1 MKKLL
6 GVIGILALAAAMLPA
21 QGYADLRGPFAL
33 VSNGAPHPNGIEQP
47 AIRPGGA
54 GDIMVIAN
62 PLDAGQTLVEFFF
75 AYTTRSLVPGHESV
89 RSIYQLA
96 NVDQAYLRGFLDM
109 PLKHDPLADVS
120 YFDPAW
126 SYDGKYLAYVQV
138 NLDGTGQGIWV
149 QEYNVSDDEVVA
161 ATPVGSAF
169 QVYSGPGRRPAWHP
183 SQYTLSFDTNAGGSF
198 DIYTMDVDPMT
209 QTASAPVR
217 RTFDN
222 LRAEQ
227 MSSWHPNGHDIVY
240 STNKFGPNVLEII
253 DIALSSGDPGY
264 TRLAEANFKFVQHNN
279 ADFSSD
285 GNDIFY
291 DAPSGEDPNGL
302 AAIWKLNIPS
312 QAKCEVQL
320 DILSDSD
327 PSVSGI
333 VNHTGAVGNQVAYN
347 HFLFVT
353 QSGGGLNTWRGNA
366 VTSCQTPLAMA
377 IETEPAI
384 INNNQGQLYF
394 NTYMRFPAETKA
406 AGYVCRS
413 GNVGG
418 EGVRVRSSIYS
429 SPVLLGN
436 LSATTISDP
445 ALPPPIAGTAS
456 QCYDLID
463 TLSTSPLVTDRVLKC
478 TWRRRTVIDR
488 MTALGLTDKQ
498 VALPMTAYSN
508 WSGRPFKG
516 FAYVKVTKNATA
528 GSVTLLNNSPNPFNP
543 VTKIKFAV
551 EKSGNYAVKVYNV
564 HGALVKTLAN
574 RNYDAGVHEVGW
586 DGRNEAGGKA
596 ASGVYY
602 AKVHSSV
609 PGEESN
615 SIRMVLAK

>member
-1 MKKLL
+1 MNGMKKLL
-6 GVIGILALAAAMLPA
+6 GVIGILALAAALLPA
-21 QGYADLRGPFAL
+21 QGFADLRGSFAL
-33 VSNGAPHPNGIEQP
+33 VSNGAPHPNGCEQP

-75 AYTTRSLVPGHESV
+75 AYSTRSLIPGREHV
-89 RSIYQLA
+89 RSIFQLA
-96 NVDQAYLRGFLDM
+96 NVDQAVGRGFLDM
-109 PLKHDPLADVS
+109 ELKHHPTGDIS

-126 SYDGKYLAYVQV
+126 SYDGKYLAYVQQ
-138 NLDGTGQGIWV
+138 NADGTGTGLWI
-149 QEYNVSDDEVVA
+149 QEYTVSDDEVIA
-161 ATPVGSAF
+161 ATPIGSAF
-169 QVYSGPGRRPAWHP
+169 QVYSGNVRRPAWHP
-183 SQYTLSFDTNAGGSF
+183 SQYTLSFDSNDAGSF
-198 DIYTMDVDPMT
+198 DIYTVDVDPVA
-209 QTASAPVR
+209 QTVAAPVR

-227 MSSWHPNGHDIVY
+227 MSSWHPNGHDILY
-240 STNKFGPNVLEII
+240 STNKFGPNIIEII

-302 AAIWKLNIPS
+302 AAIWRLNVPS
-312 QAKCEVQL
+312 QSKCEIQL
-320 DILSDSD
+320 DILADSD

-333 VNHTGAVGNQVAYN
+333 VNHTREGIPFN
-347 HFLFVT
+347 HYLFVT

-366 VTSCQTPLAMA
+366 VNSCLTPLPMA
-377 IETEPAI
+377 ITTDPAI
-384 INNNQGQLYF
+384 INPGNQLYF
-394 NTYMRFPAETKA
+394 STFMRFPAETKA
-406 AGYVCRS
+406 AGYVCRT

-418 EGVRVRSSIYS
+418 EGVRVRTSIFN

-436 LSATTISDP
+436 LAPTTIADP
-445 ALPPPIAGTAS
+445 ALPPPVAGTAS
-456 QCYDLID
+456 QCYDTVD

-478 TWRRRTVIDR
+478 IWRRRTVIDR

-498 VALPMTAYSN
+498 VAMQMTAYSN
-508 WSGRPFKG
+508 WTGRPFQG
-516 FAYVKVTKNATA
+516 FAYIKVTQKANA

-551 EKSGNYAVKVYNV
+551 EKAGNYAVKVYNV

-574 RNYDAGVHEVGW
+574 QNYDAGVHEVGW
-586 DGRNEAGGKA
+586 DGRNTAGLKA

-602 AKVHSSV
+602 AKIHSST
-609 PGEESN
+609 GDESN
-615 SIRMVLAK
+615 SIRLVLAK

>member
-6 GVIGILALAAAMLPA
+6 GVIGILALAAALLPA
-21 QGYADLRGPFAL
+21 QGFADLRGSFAL
-33 VSNGAPHPNGIEQP
+33 VSNGAPHPNGCEQP

-75 AYTTRSLVPGHESV
+75 AYSTRSLIPGREHV
-89 RSIYQLA
+89 RSIFQMA
-96 NVDQAYLRGFLDM
+96 NVDQAVGRGFLDIE
-109 PLKHDPLADVS
+109 LKHHPTGDIS

-126 SYDGKYLAYVQV
+126 SYDGKYLAYVQQ
-138 NLDGTGQGIWV
+138 NADGTGTGLWI

-161 ATPVGSAF
+161 ATAVGSAF
-169 QVYSGPGRRPAWHP
+169 QVYSGNIRRPAWHP
-183 SQYTLSFDTNAGGSF
+183 SQYTLSFDSNDAGSF
-198 DIYTMDVDPMT
+198 DIYTMDVDPLT

-227 MSSWHPNGHDIVY
+227 MSSWHPNGHDILY
-240 STNKFGPNVLEII
+240 STNKFGPNIIEIA

-312 QAKCEVQL
+312 QSKCEVQL

-333 VNHTGAVGNQVAYN
+333 VNHTREGIPFN
-347 HFLFVT
+347 HYLFVT

-366 VTSCQTPLAMA
+366 VNSCLTPLPMA
-377 IETEPAI
+377 VTTDPAV
-384 INNNQGQLYF
+384 INPGNAAFLQMDL
-394 NTYMRFPAETKA
+394 RFPAETKA
-406 AGYVCRS
+406 AGYVCRL

-418 EGVRVRSSIYS
+418 EGVRTRASIFA
-429 SPVLLGN
+429 SPTLAGLN
-436 LSATTISDP
+436 FPNISDP
-445 ALPPPIAGTAS
+445 SIPPAAANTA
-456 QCYDLID
+456 QCIDVAD
-463 TLSTSPLVTDRVLKC
+463 TLSTSPLVIDRTIRC
-478 TWRRRTVIDR
+478 WINRRTLIDR
-488 MTALGLTDKQ
+488 MTSLGLTDKT
-498 VALPMTAYSN
+498 VALQTTAYSN
-508 WSGRPFKG
+508 WTGRPFQG
-516 FAYVKVTKNATA
+516 FAYVKVTKKANA

-543 VTKIKFAV
+543 VTKIRFAV
-551 EKSGNYAVKVYNV
+551 EKAGNYAVKVYNV

-574 RNYDAGVHEVGW
+574 QNYDAGVHEVGW
-586 DGRNEAGGKA
+586 DGRNTAGLKA

-602 AKVHSSV
+602 AKIHSST
-609 PGEESN
+609 GDESN
-615 SIRMVLAK
+615 SIRLVLAK